1 MANKID
7 EQVTAAA
14 SYVRSVSLGM
24 QSFAPPL
31 VSHTIGTFGT
41 EANKG
46 YFGELEQT
54 VGFHLDDVASLAGK
68 SSAVNSRPA
77 VNVNHS
83 GALQIAGLSKVQQ
96 PPDFTPPSVNS
107 VESRH
112 HSSHR
117 GGAQSGGFV
126 STSGNRIDTWE
137 DSLMADTSPRT
148 DDTSTDVDTDEK
160 MDLVLHGGDSSDR
173 TKDKNGDQ
181 KTLRRLAQNREAARK
196 SRLRKKGICSTAGK

>member
-68 SSAVNSRPA
+68 SMI
-77 VNVNHS
+77 
-83 GALQIAGLSKVQQ
+83 L
-96 PPDFTPPSVNS
+96 
-107 VESRH
+107 
-112 HSSHR
+112 
-117 GGAQSGGFV
+117 
-126 STSGNRIDTWE
+126 
-137 DSLMADTSPRT
+137 
-148 DDTSTDVDTDEK
+148 
-160 MDLVLHGGDSSDR
+160 
-173 TKDKNGDQ
+173 
-181 KTLRRLAQNREAARK
+181 
-196 SRLRKKGICSTAGK
+196 